1 MCVRVRVWGGSGKKS
16 ANSRGSYCFNHG
28 TCLCAPVFF
37 RRYFQVWRA
46 CLTDDG
52 LDYYF
57 NTETS
62 ETRLVKFVIYF
73 SIVFEASFFSP
84 SFFPPALIAAVLYA
98 TNIKTSSG
106 WNLNTLTHTYAH
118 TAHVHAHARTHSW

>member
-1 MCVRVRVWGGSGKKS
+1 MSNWWEVATTDDQKTVWQ
-16 ANSRGSYCFNHG
+16 A
-28 TCLCAPVFF
+28 LV
-37 RRYFQVWRA
+37 
-46 CLTDDG
+46 TDDG

-84 SFFPPALIAAVLYA
+84 SFFPPALIAAVLMR
-98 TNIKTSSG
+98 
-106 WNLNTLTHTYAH
+106 LTLKLL
-118 TAHVHAHARTHSW
+118 RGGI